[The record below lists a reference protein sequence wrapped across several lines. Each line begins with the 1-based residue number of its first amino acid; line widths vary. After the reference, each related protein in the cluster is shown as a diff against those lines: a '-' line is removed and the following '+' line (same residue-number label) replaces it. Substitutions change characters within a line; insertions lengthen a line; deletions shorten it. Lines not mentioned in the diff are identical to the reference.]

1 MKLGDSVRPISYL
14 KAHASEVIRDV
25 TENRRTVVITQ
36 HGRARVVLQDVRA
49 YDELMESL
57 AFLKLL
63 GRSRQSLREGRG
75 VPLEEAERRIRQRTE
90 PDDA

>member
-1 MKLGDSVRPISYL
+1 MKLADRVKPISYL

-25 TENRRTVVITQ
+25 TENRQTVVITH
-36 HGRARVVLQDVRA
+36 HGQAKVVLQDVRV

-57 AFLKLL
+57 ALLKLL
-63 GRSRQSLREGRG
+63 GESRRSLREGSG
-75 VPLEEAERRIRQRTE
+75 VPLEEAERRILQQTE

>member
-1 MKLGDSVRPISYL
+1 MKLSEQVKPISYL

-36 HGRARVVLQDVRA
+36 HGQAKVVLQDVRV

-57 AFLKLL
+57 ALLKLL
-63 GRSRQSLREGRG
+63 GQSRRSLREGGG
-75 VPLEEAERRIRQRTE
+75 VSLDEAEREIRRRTE
-90 PDDA
+90 PGDA